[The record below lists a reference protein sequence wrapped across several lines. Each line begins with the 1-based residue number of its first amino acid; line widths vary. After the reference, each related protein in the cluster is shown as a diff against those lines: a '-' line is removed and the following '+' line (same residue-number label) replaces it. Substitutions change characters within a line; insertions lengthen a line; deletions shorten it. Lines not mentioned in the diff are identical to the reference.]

1 MAAFIFPGQGS
12 QVVGMGRD
20 LYDAYPQVKE
30 LYDTAVD
37 SLGFDLRQASFEG
50 PEDLLRQTQVTQPAL
65 FVHSIALDLLLKE
78 QGTRPEATAGHS
90 LGEYS
95 AVVSAGAMTFTHA
108 LEVVKV
114 RGEEMAKAGKK
125 AAGTMAAIMG
135 ATPEQIDTICRQAA
149 AEGVVVPANLNAPG
163 QVVISGDRG
172 AIDRAVEIARELGIR
187 RAIKLKVS
195 GAFHSPLMAP
205 ARPAL
210 QAALEAV
217 EVRDPQVPIYQNVVA
232 RAVHTAEELRA
243 NLLSQLESPVRWEA
257 TIRQMWD
264 DGVREYFE
272 VGSGKIL
279 QGLNRRIVPE
289 SLTLGSGSAAEMAQ
303 LDVSA

>member
-1 MAAFIFPGQGS
+1 MIAFIFPGQGS

-30 LYDTAVD
+30 LYDTAVEI
-37 SLGFDLRQASFEG
+37 LGFDLRQASFEG
-50 PEDLLRQTQVTQPAL
+50 PEDLLRQTQITQPAL

-95 AVVSAGAMTFTHA
+95 AVVSAGAMTFAHA

-114 RGEEMAKAGKK
+114 RGEEMATAGEK

-135 ATPEQIDTICRQAA
+135 ATHEQIDTICHQAA

-172 AIDRAVEIARELGIR
+172 AIDRAVEIAKELGIR

-195 GAFHSPLMAP
+195 GAFHSSLMAP

-217 EVRDPQVPIYQNVVA
+217 EVRDPQVPVYQNVVA
-232 RAVHTAEELRA
+232 RAIHTAEELRA

-272 VGSGKIL
+272 VGAGKIL
-279 QGLNRRIVPE
+279 QGLNRRIVPD
-289 SLTLGSGSAAEMAQ
+289 SLTLGLGSAAEMAQ
-303 LDVSA
+303 IDVSA